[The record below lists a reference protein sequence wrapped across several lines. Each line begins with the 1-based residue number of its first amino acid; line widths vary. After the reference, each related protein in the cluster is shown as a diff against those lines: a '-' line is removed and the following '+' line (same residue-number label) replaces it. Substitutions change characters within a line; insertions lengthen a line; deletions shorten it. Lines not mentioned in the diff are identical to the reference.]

1 MPLPAAAQSLEAISG
16 PTHGTSGDTLTFVV
30 EARDAD
36 GNPQPGVGVLF
47 SYRALDDNPPLN
59 DDTAADDTSDDDDI
73 GITELGT
80 YRTTTDASGWGQT
93 TLILRSDAAN
103 SYQILAWRVD
113 DATLTV
119 DFTVTVDV
127 PPPPRST
134 TTTTMDPLLVP
145 TTFERISGD
154 DQEGLPGTMLAE
166 PFVVEVR
173 DQNGEPLEGVT
184 VTFAAVIGGGAAS
197 IAATLT
203 DSDGRAESV
212 LTLGTDPGTNKVQAN
227 AEGIS
232 QTVIFNAV
240 GTAPP
245 SPPTV
250 DEDEEMPPSTPDP
263 MTDQD
268 TEPPISTPEPP
279 TSLNVDLSLSA
290 GLNLIQIPLKVKAVG
305 GIPAEIESVSDLYAA
320 LGGVDTVNWLI
331 THDAQTQTWHI
342 YFGDAERGAIA
353 DRVLTEGAGVLVS
366 IKIPV
371 SVHLTGDPL
380 GTDGTSAITLTPG
393 LNLVGIPLSDP
404 RVTRVSDL
412 LALEGLRDNITAI
425 VVTDNGEFKLIGRAS
440 DAVDIPVTGGQGFI
454 LIVQQRVTVPITGTA
469 WGE

>member
-16 PTHGTSGDTLTFVV
+16 PTHGKSGDTLTFVV
-30 EARDAD
+30 EARDSD
-36 GNPQPGVGVLF
+36 GNPEPEVGVLF
-47 SYRALDDNPPLN
+47 SYRFPDDHAPPN
-59 DDTAADDTSDDDDI
+59 DDTADDTSASDDI
-73 GITELGT
+73 DITELGT
-80 YRTTTDASGWGQT
+80 YKAMTDAGGRAQT
-93 TLILRSDAAN
+93 TLILRSDAAS

-154 DQEGLPGTMLAE
+154 DQEGLPGTVLAE

-184 VTFAAVIGGGAAS
+184 VTFAAVIGGGAVS

-203 DSDGRAESV
+203 DSDGQAESV
-212 LTLGTDPGTNKVQAN
+212 LTLGTDPGTNKVQVN
-227 AEGIS
+227 VEGIS

-240 GTAPP
+240 GTTPP

-250 DEDEEMPPSTPDP
+250 DEVEEMLPSTPES
-263 MTDQD
+263 MTDPD
-268 TEPPISTPEPP
+268 TVPSIPTPEPP
-279 TSLNVDLSLSA
+279 TSLSFDLSLPA
-290 GLNLIQIPLKVKAVG
+290 GLNLIHIPLKVKAVDG
-305 GIPAEIESVSDLYAA
+305 TPAEVESVSDLYTA
-320 LGGVDTVNWLI
+320 LGGAGTLNWLI

-342 YFGDAERGAIA
+342 YFGDAERGPIA
-353 DRVLTEGAGVLVS
+353 NRVLTEAAGVLVS

-371 SVHLTGDPL
+371 SVRLTGDPL

-393 LNLVGIPLSDP
+393 LNLVGIPLRDP
-404 RVTRVSDL
+404 KVTQASDL
-412 LALEGLRDNITAI
+412 LALEGIGEDITAI
-425 VVTDNGEFKLIGRAS
+425 VVTDNGEFKVVGRVG
-440 DAVDIPVTGGQGFI
+440 DEEDVPVTGGQGFF
-454 LIVQQRVTVPITGTA
+454 LIATEGAIVPIIGDA